1 MDYLPAIQFA
11 AALNIGYIIPD
22 LLRKV
27 YTVLNNINAG
37 YSNILQGVKNKAI
50 IKTDEVSHI
59 CIVETK
65 DDKSTK
71 KVVDSILAKIKVMLD
86 GCDEKENN
94 LQTIIGKFIDSS
106 GYRSLFFYSALY
118 SIFALLIVPFCHQ
131 HHETWNYSLFL
142 YSFSILSLVYL
153 LVLFL
158 FVVITKKD
166 VSCRSV
172 FGLFALFLFL
182 SVLWVYINKYLLPS
196 VVVNGSRESI
206 LASLSVIIPFIPGF
220 GCLLFVILL
229 IVYSFLSAKAYSI
242 WTRWQFVKINKLTKK
257 LDEIND
263 FLDGNIS
270 IS

>member
-27 YTVLNNINAG
+27 YMVLNNINAG
-37 YSNILQGVKNKAI
+37 FSNILQGVKNKAV
-50 IKTDEVSHI
+50 IKTEEVKSI
-59 CIVETK
+59 CVVETK
-65 DDKSTK
+65 DEKSTRA
-71 KVVDSILAKIKVMLD
+71 VVNKMLEKIKALSD

-94 LQTIIGKFIDSS
+94 LQTVIGKFIDCS

-142 YSFSILSLVYL
+142 YTFSILSIVYL
-153 LVLFL
+153 FGLFL

-166 VSCRSV
+166 VSCRIV

-182 SVLWVYINKYLLPS
+182 SVLWVYINSNLPPS
-196 VVVNGSRESI
+196 IVVNSSRESF
-206 LASLSVIIPFIPGF
+206 LASLSVIIPFMPGF
-220 GCLLFVILL
+220 GCLLFVMLL
-229 IVYSFLSAKAYSI
+229 IVYSVLSAEIYSI
-242 WTRWQFVKINKLTKK
+242 RARRQFAKINKLTKR

-263 FLDGNIS
+263 FLDGNVS

>member
-37 YSNILQGVKNKAI
+37 YSNILQGVKNKAV

-59 CIVETK
+59 YIVETK

-71 KVVDSILAKIKVMLD
+71 VVVDNILAKIKAMLD
-86 GCDEKENN
+86 GCDEKENK
-94 LQTIIGKFIDSS
+94 LKTIIGKFIDCS

-131 HHETWNYSLFL
+131 HHETWNYVLFL
-142 YSFSILSLVYL
+142 YSFSIFSIVYL

-166 VSCRSV
+166 ASCRNV
-172 FGLFALFLFL
+172 FGLFAFFLFL
-182 SVLWVYINKYLLPS
+182 SVLWVYINNYLPS
-196 VVVNGSRESI
+196 VIVVNSSRESI

-220 GCLLFVILL
+220 GCLLFVMLL
-229 IVYSFLSAKAYSI
+229 IVYSVLSAEVYSI
-242 WTRWQFVKINKLTKK
+242 CTWWQFVKINKLTKK
-257 LDEIND
+257 LDEINK
-263 FLDGNIS
+263 FLEGNVS